1 MVRNMFALQLGL
13 AAAPLIGWGLGDLGG
28 FASNPARLAVV
39 AVAITSCSLVARQQ
53 TLGDPFATGAQ
64 APSRAQSALL
74 VLGIMSVPIVLGGL
88 AHTDRRNLLV
98 ANDSVVVRSLGL
110 LMYAVGEG
118 VRIVA
123 LRALGPQYSAHVT
136 VQRHHSLV
144 RAGIYRLV
152 RHPIYLAQVLTVPGM
167 ALAFRSLL
175 ACPLLVVSLL
185 FVWKRIRNEEAL
197 LERTFPGEFEEYRR
211 GTWRLLPFVY

>member
-13 AAAPLIGWGLGDLGG
+13 AAAPLIGWGLRDLEG

-39 AVAITSCSLVARQQ
+39 AVAIASCTLVARQP
-53 TLGDPFATGAQ
+53 TLGDPFAKGVQ
-64 APSRAQSALL
+64 APSPAQSALL
-74 VLGIMSVPIVLGGL
+74 VLGVMSVPIVLGGL
-88 AHTDRRNLLV
+88 AYADRRNLWV
-98 ANDSVVVRSLGL
+98 ANDGGVGRSVGL
-110 LMYAVGEG
+110 LMYAVGEA
-118 VRIVA
+118 VRLVA
-123 LRALGPQYSAHVT
+123 LQALGPQYSAHVT

-152 RHPIYLAQVLTVPGM
+152 RHPIYLAQMLAVPGM

-175 ACPLLVVSLL
+175 AGPLLLVSVL
-185 FVWKRIRNEEAL
+185 FVGKRIKNEEAL

>member
-1 MVRNMFALQLGL
+1 MVRNKLALQLGL
-13 AAAPLIGWGLGDLGG
+13 AVAPLIGWGLGDLEG

-53 TLGDPFATGAQ
+53 TL
-64 APSRAQSALL
+64 L
-74 VLGIMSVPIVLGGL
+74 VLGVMSVPIVLGGF
-88 AHTDRRNLLV
+88 AYADRRNLWV
-98 ANDSVVVRSLGL
+98 ADDRGIVRSLGL
-110 LMYAVGEG
+110 LMYSVGEG

-144 RAGIYRLV
+144 RAGIYRIV
-152 RHPIYLAQVLTVPGM
+152 RHPIYLAQTLAVPGM

-175 ACPLLVVSLL
+175 AGPLLLVSVL
-185 FVWKRIRNEEAL
+185 FVSKRIKNEEAL

-211 GTWRLLPFVY
+211 ETWRLLPFVY